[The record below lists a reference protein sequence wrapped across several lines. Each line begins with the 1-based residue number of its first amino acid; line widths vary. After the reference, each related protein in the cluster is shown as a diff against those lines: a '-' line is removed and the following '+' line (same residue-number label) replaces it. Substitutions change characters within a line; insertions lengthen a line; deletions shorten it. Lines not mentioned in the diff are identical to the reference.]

1 MVEEFTSSGAFVVN
15 DALVQMTNNHLP
27 FGGVGKSG
35 YGRFHGKAG
44 FISFSNMKSVVETK
58 AYNPYP
64 INSRFPPY
72 DDDKKAMVKRL
83 LKYGSITYGKICT
96 VLIVIIFLLVLA
108 LIVGLVIVPQ
118 VKD

>member
-1 MVEEFTSSGAFVVN
+1 
-15 DALVQMTNNHLP
+15 MTNNHLP

-44 FISFSNMKSVVETK
+44 FLSFSNMKSIVEAK

-64 INSRFPPY
+64 LNCRYPPY
-72 DDDKKAMVKRL
+72 DDSKKEMIKRL
-83 LKYGSITYGKICT
+83 LKYGSITYGRICKI
-96 VLIVIIFLLVLA
+96 LIVIIFLLSLA

-118 VKD
+118 VKEQTS